1 MNACHRTTRFA
12 LKLVLGVLPFVL
24 ASGALHADS
33 RSLYSL
39 GYTPGDDARANL
51 DAFTSADRLRPGFRN
66 DVQRGHSLNLE
77 VRSSRLPSAA
87 APGLA
92 EQSVETSGGYLH
104 RFGGS
109 GFGYGVDLGLGMYA
123 PSWDQPLGFDL
134 DQDLGSPSSFMVTD
148 FSTGP
153 TYESGS
159 LRSRVR
165 VGVRYPLLG
174 EGDTRSALYG
184 HRGDTGRSAGYVSLD
199 SRLRFS
205 NQTEMSLSVFY
216 DDYGLSSSSDDWL
229 SDGLGFGGGTGG
241 SQSVVGFEMGLNF

>member
-12 LKLVLGVLPFVL
+12 LRLVLGVLPFVL
-24 ASGALHADS
+24 ASGAVHADS

-39 GYTPGDDARANL
+39 GYTPGADARTNL

-66 DVQRGHSLNLE
+66 DVQQGSALNLE
-77 VRSSRLPSAA
+77 VRSTRLPSAA

-92 EQSVETSGGYLH
+92 ERSLETSGGYRH

-123 PSWDQPLGFDL
+123 PTWDQPFDL
-134 DQDLGSPSSFMVTD
+134 EQGLGDRSSFMVTD

-174 EGDTRSALYG
+174 EGDAASPLYG
-184 HRGDTGRSAGYVSLD
+184 HRGDSGRGAGYVSLD

-229 SDGLGFGGGTGG
+229 SDGLGFRGGAGS